1 MKTMFSLSALMR
13 ALARPAIM
21 FWTMP
26 WLMVLLTAG
35 TIAQKYIGLY
45 EAQRLFFSS
54 FVLWLGPVPLPGGYT
69 TIGIVFICLLAKF
82 ITESRWSW
90 ARSGIIL
97 AHFGA
102 LVLLAGGLLTAL
114 TAREGYVVIDE
125 GAESAII
132 EDYHA
137 RVMTISMDGDII
149 ATLPQKDLRAGRIL
163 GMDEGLP
170 FNIEILSALRNGQPE
185 PQTETTGAHN
195 LPLRGPAAKVRM
207 TEIAPDM
214 QNENNHGSVLM
225 AVRGTG
231 AETDG
236 IYLATEIMPLYPQ
249 FDVKDHAYEV
259 RFSKATT
266 ALPFSLALSDITKE
280 THPGMD
286 MARAYRSQ
294 VTIKDAGASW
304 PAEISMNN
312 PLRYKGYTFYQSSYI
327 QRENGE
333 TTVLSAVWNA
343 GRLFPYIASAII
355 SAGLILHL
363 LIALGLK
370 RARIA
375 ALVLLFCL
383 PFTQAHAK
391 TGAGTDM
398 DMQDFRRIPVLHE
411 GRLKPLET
419 FAQIELQS
427 FSGKTS
433 LRGITAETWLAELL
447 FDPAQAADRPV
458 FAVRNADLRMLLIL
472 PKQPGHL
479 YSFAQILPAM
489 QQQAQQI
496 DTLRQIDRNK
506 LEARGRA
513 LLDLHEQLSDYMQL
527 MRSFSMILPLSVTPP
542 DNLLKTAEREEF
554 SGKTPSY
561 MELSKLKDRTD
572 RKLKEIIRRKGED
585 PRAYTTDESHI
596 ATFAWQLDTL
606 ARSSEG
612 NRLFRVIPV
621 TWKNEKQAEDR
632 VSPWAILQEGLGS
645 PETAATLRLWETL
658 AQAWLDQDPALWR
671 ETVKEIVNNHP
682 VTAAQENRLRVERIY
697 NTVSP
702 FQSALFIY
710 LIALALFIG
719 VHIRNLTGL
728 ANAAYFLFAAG
739 IAVHAAG
746 LAARVYL
753 LARPP
758 VGTLY
763 ESLLFVALICAIV
776 GFAVCWKRRDALM
789 GMITTLSAA
798 LLLGVSLYFGAIS
811 GDPLSMLVAVLNTN
825 FWLATHVLIVTAGY
839 GLSILSA
846 VIAHAWLYQKARN
859 LPAPFF
865 PVMHRMALAAL
876 LFTAVGTILGGIWA
890 DQSWGRFWGWD
901 PKENGALLI
910 VLWVLWLLHGR
921 MDGALSQAS
930 YAAGLAALNIVVA
943 LAWFGVNLL
952 SVGLHSYG
960 FISGIAAGLVVFC
973 LIETI
978 LITALWSYARKVHHG

>member
-1 MKTMFSLSALMR
+1 MKTTFSLSALMP

-26 WLMVLLTAG
+26 WLMVLLAAG

-69 TIGIVFICLLAKF
+69 TIGIVFLCLLAKF

-125 GAESAII
+125 GAESAVI

-149 ATLPQKDLRAGRIL
+149 ATIPQKDLRVGRIL

-170 FNIEILSALRNGQPE
+170 FNIEILSAMRNGRPE
-185 PQTETTGAHN
+185 AQTDTTGAHN

-207 TEIAPDM
+207 ISIAPEI

-259 RFSKATT
+259 RFRKATT
-266 ALPFSLALSDITKE
+266 ELPFALALSDITKE

-294 VTIKDAGASW
+294 VTIKDEGTSW

-355 SAGLILHL
+355 SIGLILHL

-370 RARIA
+370 RARVA
-375 ALVLLFCL
+375 ALVFLLCL
-383 PFTQAHAK
+383 PFTQAQAE
-391 TGAGTDM
+391 TGM

-433 LRGITAETWLAELL
+433 LNGMSAENWLAELL

-496 DTLRQIDRNK
+496 DALSRIDRNK

-513 LLDLHEQLSDYMQL
+513 LLDLHEQISDYMQL
-527 MRSFSMILPLSVTPP
+527 MRSFSMILPLAVTPP
-542 DNLLKTAEREEF
+542 DNLLNKDERAEF

-561 MELSKLKDRTD
+561 MALSKLKERTD

-585 PRAYTTDESHI
+585 PRAYTTAESHV

-621 TWKNEKQAEDR
+621 TWQDKAQTDDR

-645 PETAATLRLWETL
+645 PETATALRLWETL
-658 AQAWLDQDPALWR
+658 AQAWLDRDPALWR
-671 ETVKEIVNNHP
+671 ETAKQIVDHHP
-682 VTAAQENRLRVERIY
+682 VTAAQDNRLQVERLY
-697 NTVSP
+697 NAASP

-710 LIALALFIG
+710 ALALVLFAAA
-719 VHIRNLTGL
+719 HMRNLPRL
-728 ANAAYFLFAAG
+728 AASASALFAAG
-739 IAVHAAG
+739 IAVHTAG
-746 LAARVYL
+746 LVARVYL

-776 GFAVCWKRRDALM
+776 GCAVCWKRRDALM
-789 GMITTLSAA
+789 GMMTALSSA

-846 VIAHAWLYQKARN
+846 VIAHAWLYQKAYN
-859 LPAPFF
+859 LPATFF

-910 VLWVLWLLHGR
+910 VLWILWLLHGR
-921 MDGALSQAS
+921 MDGALSQIS

-960 FISGIAAGLVVFC
+960 FISGIAAGLAAFC

-978 LITALWSYARKVHHG
+978 LITTLWSYARKKHHG